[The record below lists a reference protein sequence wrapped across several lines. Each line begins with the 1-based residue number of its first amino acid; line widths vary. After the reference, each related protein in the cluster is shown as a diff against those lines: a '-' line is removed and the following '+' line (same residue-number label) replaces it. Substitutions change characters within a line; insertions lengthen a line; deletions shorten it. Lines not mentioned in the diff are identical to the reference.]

1 MSTEIKSAIETLG
14 REWQAFKDADAATKS
29 RSESER
35 REILEKVDAAV
46 DAASAAKKAAED
58 AATKAARFAIAGGGE
73 GQQKDEHK
81 EAFFAWLRAPRDQ
94 KALAA
99 LQDVE
104 RKAVFTTGTGGSAAG
119 GYAIPK
125 EIASNV
131 IAQITNISPIRQLA
145 TVVPAS
151 TSDYKQLVDVLGTST
166 GWAGE
171 KASRSET
178 NTAQLGE
185 VAPTFG
191 TLYAYPKATEESL
204 QDMFFNVEGWLTQ
217 SISVAMAAAE
227 SAAFTT
233 GDGTNKPTGV
243 MSATKSSSADAS
255 LTFGQ
260 TQYIPTGAAA
270 GFPALSTTSPRAYP
284 GDVLVDTVFAL
295 KAGYRPNARW
305 MMNKATLGVV
315 RKFKDVD
322 ANYLWQPGLAAGVP
336 STLLGYPVVE
346 NEDMAAIGAN
356 AFPIAF
362 GDFRAGYLIV
372 DLVGMRVTLD
382 EVTTPGYIK
391 WHVRRRVGGKLLD
404 NQAIK
409 VIKCATT

>member
-1 MSTEIKSAIETLG
+1 MSTEIKNAIDQLG
-14 REWQAFKDADAATKS
+14 RDWQAFKDADTATKG
-29 RSESER
+29 RAESER
-35 REILEKVDAAV
+35 KEILERVDRAV
-46 DAASAAKKAAED
+46 EESLAAKKAAED
-58 AATKAARFAIAGGGE
+58 AAAKAARFAVSGGSE
-73 GQQKDEHK
+73 GKPKDEHK
-81 EAFFAWLRAPRDQ
+81 EAFFNWLRAPRDQ

-99 LQDVE
+99 LQEVE
-104 RKAVFTTGTGGSAAG
+104 RKAVFTTGTGGTAAG
-119 GYAIPK
+119 GAAVPK
-125 EIASNV
+125 EIAANV

-151 TSDYKQLVDVLGTST
+151 TSDYKQLVDTLGTAT
-166 GWAGE
+166 AWAGE
-171 KASRSET
+171 KATRNET

-204 QDMFFNVEGWLTQ
+204 QDIFFDVEGWLTQ
-217 SISVAMAAAE
+217 SIAVAMAAAE

-233 GDGTNKPTGV
+233 GDGSNKPTGV
-243 MSATKSSSADAS
+243 MMATKSANADAS

-260 TQYIPTGAAA
+260 TQYIPTGASG
-270 GFPALSTTSPRAYP
+270 GFPPLSTTSPRTYP

-346 NEDMAAIGAN
+346 NEDMAAIGTN

-404 NQAIK
+404 NQAVK

>member
-1 MSTEIKSAIETLG
+1 MSTDVKSAIDLLG
-14 REWQAFKDADAATKS
+14 REWEAFKQADQATKG
-29 RSESER
+29 RAESER
-35 REILEKVDAAV
+35 KEILEKVDRAV
-46 DAASAAKKAAED
+46 DEAMAAKKAAED
-58 AATKAARFAIAGGGE
+58 AAVKAARFAVAGGGSE
-73 GQQKDEHK
+73 KPADEHK
-81 EAFFAWLRAPRDQ
+81 SAFLGWLRAPRDQ

-119 GYAIPK
+119 GYAVPK
-125 EIASNV
+125 EIAAAV
-131 IAQITNISPIRQLA
+131 IAQITNISPLRQLA

-151 TSDYKQLVDVLGTST
+151 TSDYKQLVDTLGTAT
-166 GWAGE
+166 AWAGE
-171 KASRSET
+171 KATRNET

-204 QDMFFNVEGWLTQ
+204 QDIFFDVEGWLTQ

-227 SAAFTT
+227 SLAFTT
-233 GDGTNKPTGV
+233 GDGSNKPTGV
-243 MSATKSSSADAS
+243 MSATKSANADAS

-270 GFPALSTTSPRAYP
+270 GFPPLSTTSPRTYP

-305 MMNKATLGVV
+305 MMNKATLAVV

-346 NEDMAAIGAN
+346 NEDMAAIGSN

-391 WHVRRRVGGKLLD
+391 WHVRKRVGGKLLD